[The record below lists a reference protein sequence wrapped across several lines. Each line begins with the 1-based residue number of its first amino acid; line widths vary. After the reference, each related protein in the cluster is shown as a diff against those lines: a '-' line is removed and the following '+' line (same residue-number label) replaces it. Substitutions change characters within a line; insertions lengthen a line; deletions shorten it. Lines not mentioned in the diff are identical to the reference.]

1 MKKIIL
7 ASTSP
12 RRKEILEIL
21 GIPFEVMASSYD
33 EDMTLRLEP
42 AELVKHLSEGK
53 AKDVA
58 AKHSEGI
65 IIGADTVVVF
75 EGEIIGKPK
84 DVEDARRMLA
94 DFNGKELAVITGF
107 TVIDVEK
114 RKTLSRSV
122 KTKVFFRKLLNED
135 IERYLVSGEAMDK
148 AGAFGIQG
156 LGTLLIEKIEG
167 DYYDVVGLPLSALVE
182 ALEEFGINVWKMRI

>member
-33 EDMTLRLEP
+33 EDMTLKLEP

-58 AKHSEGI
+58 AKHNEGI

-75 EGEIIGKPK
+75 KGEIIGKPK
-84 DVEDARRMLA
+84 DVEDARRMLET
-94 DFNGKELAVITGF
+94 FNGKELAVITGF

-114 RKTLSRSV
+114 RKTLSRAV
-122 KTKVFFRKLLNED
+122 ETKVFFRKLLNED
-135 IERYLVSGEAMDK
+135 IEGYLVSGEAMDK